1 MSEAEPFVM
10 RRVLLLALASLTI
23 SVDAGLPYIWYL
35 ERDLLLRRAERFLF
49 SVKCTARG
57 VRGGGRAGKNK
68 NKKQGPGGGPR
79 APRAVRPS
87 P

>member
-1 MSEAEPFVM
+1 MM
-10 RRVLLLALASLTI
+10 RCVLLLALASLTI

-68 NKKQGPGGGPR
+68 NKKTQGARGGAMP
-79 APRAVRPS
+79 
-87 P
+87 